1 MFGINIDLLWDFHT
15 SVMSQTAPEDSVIF
29 KVTNCMLG
37 ISTLGFATLML
48 NNMTK
53 MPPIQKV
60 PIHFYWQLLTIIKL
74 KIAPLKMH

>member
-1 MFGINIDLLWDFHT
+1 MFGIKIDLLWDFHT
-15 SVMSQTAPEDSVIF
+15 SVMSETAPEDSLIF

-48 NNMTK
+48 NIMTK

-60 PIHFYWQLLTIIKL
+60 PIHWQLLTIIKL

>member
-1 MFGINIDLLWDFHT
+1 MFGIKIDLLWDFHT
-15 SVMSQTAPEDSVIF
+15 SVMSQTAPEDSLIF

-53 MPPIQKV
+53 MSPIQKV
-60 PIHFYWQLLTIIKL
+60 PIHWQLLTIIKL

>member
-15 SVMSQTAPEDSVIF
+15 SVMSQTAPEDSLIF

-53 MPPIQKV
+53 MPPI
-60 PIHFYWQLLTIIKL
+60 HWQLLTIIKL

>member
-1 MFGINIDLLWDFHT
+1 MFGINIDFLWDFHT
-15 SVMSQTAPEDSVIF
+15 SVMSQTAPEDSLIF

-53 MPPIQKV
+53 MPQV
-60 PIHFYWQLLTIIKL
+60 PIHFYWQLLTMKKL